1 MSALADFEPYYAV
14 IFTSVLHAETPG
26 YSEMAALMEELANM
40 QKGYLGFE
48 SARSDTG
55 ISVSYW
61 KTMKDI
67 RAWKQQSDHLIAQQ
81 TGIQNWYQY
90 YKVRV
95 CKVEREYE
103 FTGRTAQ
110 L

>member
-1 MSALADFEPYYAV
+1 MSLHADFQPYYAV

-26 YSEMAALMEELANM
+26 YSEMAALMEALARK
-40 QKGYLGFE
+40 QSGFLGFE
-48 SARSDTG
+48 SARSESG

-61 KTMKDI
+61 KTPEDI
-67 RAWKQQSDHLIAQQ
+67 RQWKLQSDHLIAQQ
-81 TGIQNWYQY
+81 TGIQQWYQY

-103 FTGRTAQ
+103 YVASETQR
-110 L
+110 